1 VAEDGVPH
9 PGTDAADGV
18 DDGIRGD
25 IFTVPRNGMSPT
37 TFIRNALTMK
47 TAIEI
52 AGRLDL
58 NRRTGAM
65 KAMIRLV
72 AL

>member
-1 VAEDGVPH
+1 
-9 PGTDAADGV
+9 V

-25 IFTVPRNGMSPT
+25 FMAPRNGMSPT

-58 NRRTGAM
+58 NRRTAAV

>member
-1 VAEDGVPH
+1 
-9 PGTDAADGV
+9 
-18 DDGIRGD
+18 
-25 IFTVPRNGMSPT
+25 
-37 TFIRNALTMK
+37 MK

-52 AGRLDL
+52 AGRLGL

-72 AL
+72 AR